1 MLKNPIIS
9 TDFYSLCSN
18 TFASESAKINSLYN
32 YTNRYSP
39 KKAWNDYSLANDSR
53 MTMYGLNFFIK
64 EELSTKISKEHL
76 DEAKEYV
83 NRSHSFG
90 GPLPFDYKLWERV
103 INECDGHLPLAI
115 SAIPEGSTFFPNEP
129 IIQVWNN
136 KEGFGELA
144 AHVEA
149 RLVGAVS
156 KGTAIATMLNH
167 WRERL
172 KEQVIKDLIMVY
184 GKAEE
189 DKVNGVLRWAIHN
202 FGSRACDSYETSVL
216 TGLSHLLIFN
226 GTDNTD
232 SGLEAYRLG
241 CEDSVASSILALAH
255 RNCQS
260 YGNDIDSVNAIASV
274 PNAKIVSCV
283 ADCYNFYKTTV
294 DIVDIAKN
302 NPNIIYVIR
311 PDSGNAIDC
320 IHHIIK
326 TAIDKN
332 VCKYENGI
340 PLPTNVRYI
349 YGDSVNP
356 NSQREI
362 NNTLRDKFKIPSTLW
377 GIFGVGGWIVN
388 NSTRDSLSSAYKLAV
403 KGSDETP
410 VVKLSESKTK
420 LSVPYYNSITR
431 PLNLKEGTVFPV
443 FLNKEMSISNI
454 VYNNGDGYL
463 TESFKETRYR
473 AVNDFEKYK
482 DFAIENPEFGVNREC
497 LSKEIRDCQDS
508 FYKKYRG

>member
-1 MLKNPIIS
+1 MLKNPIVS

-18 TFASESAKINSLYN
+18 TFAAESAKHTSVYN

-39 KKAWNDYSLANDSR
+39 KQAWSDYSLAKDSR

-64 EELSTKISKEHL
+64 EELSSKITNHHL
-76 DEAKEYV
+76 DEAKEFV
-83 NRSHSFG
+83 NRSHSLG
-90 GPLPFDYKLWERV
+90 GPLPCDFNLWKRV
-103 INECDGHLPLAI
+103 IDECGGYIPLVI
-115 SAIPEGSTFFPNEP
+115 SSIPEGSTFFPNEP
-129 IIQVWNN
+129 IIQLFNS
-136 KEGFGELA
+136 KKGFGELI
-144 AHVEA
+144 AHFEA
-149 RLVGAVS
+149 RVVGAVS

-172 KEQVIKDLIMVY
+172 KEQIVKDLIMVY

-189 DKVNGVLRWAIHN
+189 NKVNEVLKWAIHN

-232 SGLEAYRLG
+232 AGLEAYRLG
-241 CEDSVASSILALAH
+241 CEDSVSSSILALAH
-255 RNCQS
+255 RNCS
-260 YGNDIDSVNAIASV
+260 AYGNDIDTVNAIASV

-283 ADCYNFYKTTV
+283 ADCYNFFKTTV

-326 TAIDKN
+326 TAIDKD
-332 VCKYENGI
+332 VCKYENGV

-388 NSTRDSLSSAYKLAV
+388 NSTRDSLSSAYKLAA
-403 KGSDETP
+403 KGKDLEP

-420 LSVPYYNSITR
+420 LSVPYYNNVTR
-431 PLNLKEGTVFPV
+431 PVNLNNGTVFPA
-443 FLNKEMSISNI
+443 FLNKENQINSI
-454 VYNNGDGYL
+454 VYVDGENYI
-463 TESFKETRYR
+463 TESFKETRFR
-473 AVNDFEKYK
+473 AINDFEKYK
-482 DFAIENPEFGVNREC
+482 SFSEVSPGFGVSREC
-497 LSKEIRDCQDS
+497 LSKEITDFQDS